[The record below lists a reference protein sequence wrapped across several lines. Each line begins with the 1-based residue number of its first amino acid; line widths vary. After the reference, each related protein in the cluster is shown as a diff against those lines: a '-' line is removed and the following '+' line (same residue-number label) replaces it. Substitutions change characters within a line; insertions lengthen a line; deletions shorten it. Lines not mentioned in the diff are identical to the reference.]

1 MGDLLE
7 QSTDRDAD
15 RDVDDE
21 ICVEQLVGRTAHIA
35 RMEPS
40 SQRVGFGITDVFS
53 NSALAPPPSRA
64 AHTSPQSMQD
74 TQPST
79 SVPSS
84 AIWRS
89 RM

>member
-1 MGDLLE
+1 MKASVSMGDRGHKWVG
-7 QSTDRDAD
+7 TRAA
-15 RDVDDE
+15 
-21 ICVEQLVGRTAHIA
+21 QLHTRHPGTAKA
-35 RMEPS
+35 LS
-40 SQRVGFGITDVFS
+40 KQRVKSTLLGARS
-53 NSALAPPPSRA
+53 Y
-64 AHTSPQSMQD
+64 SMQD